1 MDSLIHS
8 IKEKFVQVKN
18 IGRYIVM
25 LGFFSV
31 ILTL

>member
-18 IGRYIVM
+18 IGRYTVM